1 MAIARS
7 TWKAAERRIA
17 RFFGAERNPLSGGN
31 SGHSRSDSLH
41 PLLFVEAKHR
51 VRHSAVTLWRDT
63 AELAKQE
70 EKIPVIALCEKN
82 KPGFWVMCHSSDLQA
97 VAGCHDAAIREQRG
111 LPSTIRGDVES

>member
-1 MAIARS
+1 MSIAKN

-41 PLLFVEAKHR
+41 ELLFIEAKHR
-51 VRHSAVTLWRDT
+51 KTHSAVSLWRAT
-63 AELAKQE
+63 KALADKE
-70 EKIPVIALCEKN
+70 DKIPVIALCEKN

-97 VAGCHDAAIREQRG
+97 VAGCHDQAIREERG
-111 LPSTIRGDVES
+111 ITP